1 MAKLLN
7 IGFGNVV
14 NMDKVVAV
22 VSPDAAPIKRLV
34 QAAKESGRA
43 IDATQGRK
51 TKAVLITDGDMLV
64 LSGSTTRNN
73 SKEIWNFS
81 ENEAKN
87 AMADRGILVVV
98 SGFSAPGRFCVET
111 SDGKIP

>member
-43 IDATQGRK
+43 IDATPVSY
-51 TKAVLITDGDMLV
+51 THLTIILSLSVFFLIQL
-64 LSGSTTRNN
+64 
-73 SKEIWNFS
+73 
-81 ENEAKN
+81 
-87 AMADRGILVVV
+87 
-98 SGFSAPGRFCVET
+98 
-111 SDGKIP
+111 

>member
-43 IDATQGRK
+43 VDATQGRK
-51 TKAVLITDGDMLV
+51 TKAGNRRRYAGPVCTAAG
-64 LSGSTTRNN
+64 NH
-73 SKEIWNFS
+73 S
-81 ENEAKN
+81 ETVWSFYRK
-87 AMADRGILVVV
+87 
-98 SGFSAPGRFCVET
+98 
-111 SDGKIP
+111 